1 MVNQTKKKKIV
12 KDKNDKDSLKV
23 HEENKNERSNSKTT
37 TTKSV
42 NALNTCSFHVLFTV
56 LQDACAHAQT
66 HIHSYG
72 MSNCQQ
78 PHTKLDVRATSFT
91 FFPKMLTTDV

>member
-1 MVNQTKKKKIV
+1 M
-12 KDKNDKDSLKV
+12 
-23 HEENKNERSNSKTT
+23 HEENKNERSNSKTTT